1 MLTNFQRKW
10 GVEQWVT
17 FLKDKEV
24 PILPRTRLVLETVA
38 TERKDT
44 VGAKELAGY
53 VFGDPY
59 LALKLLRQAERHRSR
74 HLGHDTTTPLASV
87 MQEGIDGLM
96 KTVRSGPLADDALA
110 GLRDCEARAVL
121 SAEISRR
128 WASSR
133 ADVSPE
139 EVALAALLS
148 ESGELMLWYL
158 APELPILALENL
170 TSGRAFRTAEA
181 QSMACGFVFKQMTI
195 ALTDAWDLPPLIKQL
210 IRGADTLR
218 ANIARLAADTA
229 RHIVLHPENPAIP
242 ADIVHIKEVLPNM
255 THRELIG
262 ALPISEDYKEV
273 VLQQIVQNR
282 VSEEPNFEVS
292 K

>member
-24 PILPRTRLVLETVA
+24 PILPRTRKVLETVA
-38 TERKDT
+38 TERRDT
-44 VGAKELAGY
+44 VGAKELAAY
-53 VFGDPY
+53 VFSDPY
-59 LALKLLRQAERHRSR
+59 LALKLLRQAEQHRSK
-74 HLGHDTTTPLASV
+74 HLGRDTTTPLASV

-96 KTVRSGPLADDALA
+96 DTVRSGPLADDSLK
-110 GLRDCEARAVL
+110 GLCDCEFRAVL
-121 SAEISRR
+121 SADIARR

-133 ADVSPE
+133 ADISPQ

-148 ESGELMLWYL
+148 ESGELLLWYL
-158 APELPILALENL
+158 APELPSMALDNL
-170 TSGRAFRTAEA
+170 TSGRAFRSAEA

-195 ALTDAWDLPPLIKQL
+195 ALIDAWDLPPLIKQL

-218 ANIARLAADTA
+218 ANIARLATDTA

-242 ADIVHIKEVLPNM
+242 ADIVNIKEILPGVS
-255 THRELIG
+255 HRELAG
-262 ALPISEDYKEV
+262 ALPISDEYKDV
-273 VLQQIVQNR
+273 VLEQIAHNC
-282 VSEEPNFEVS
+282 VSEELKAEGS
-292 K
+292 